1 MKSLIEDEEYSN
13 KKEEIRTS
21 ELELTALIEKL
32 EKESNAG
39 MEDIESLLK
48 FGSTA
53 VEVSNK
59 GALEQKRMILSCL
72 GSNLSL
78 KDKILNIELE
88 NPLLLFNEI
97 NVSLKG
103 QKSKRKRLEPAQ
115 VSIKKGTYNTFN
127 TINPLMLREQDS
139 NLQPFG

>member
-53 VEVSNK
+53 VEVFNK
-59 GALEQKRMILSCL
+59 GNLEQKRMILSCL
-72 GSNLSL
+72 G
-78 KDKILNIELE
+78 
-88 NPLLLFNEI
+88 
-97 NVSLKG
+97 
-103 QKSKRKRLEPAQ
+103 
-115 VSIKKGTYNTFN
+115 
-127 TINPLMLREQDS
+127 
-139 NLQPFG
+139 